1 MESKCLW
8 FSKFLKRLVLARIYD
23 CFALSLQCRMYT
35 VPCTYRAYIIHG
47 MNSACL
53 SLQKTGCLQPRRI
66 AIWVLFDRTEFLHDF
81 GHRQSLL
88 HFHFATTTKKK
99 KVLKDNVWSPRWNV
113 QSACVTI
120 NTNDGRFTIVQQQ
133 TLPICCIPP
142 ECLFAMSFKPNLFI
156 EIQQATSYSIGQ
168 WMSLLISLH

>member
-53 SLQKTGCLQPRRI
+53 SLQNTGCLQPRRI

-99 KVLKDNVWSPRWNV
+99 RCSRITCEV
-113 QSACVTI
+113 Q
-120 NTNDGRFTIVQQQ
+120 DGTSNLLAWRLIQMMVDSRSSNNKRCT
-133 TLPICCIPP
+133 ICCIPP

>member
-8 FSKFLKRLVLARIYD
+8 FNKFLKRLVLARIYD

-99 KVLKDNVWSPRWNV
+99 RCSRITCEVQDGTSNLLAWRLIQMMVDSRSSNNKRCQFAVSHRNVCLRCRLSL
-113 QSACVTI
+113 I
-120 NTNDGRFTIVQQQ
+120 YLLRFNKQQV
-133 TLPICCIPP
+133 
-142 ECLFAMSFKPNLFI
+142 
-156 EIQQATSYSIGQ
+156 IQLANEWVY
-168 WMSLLISLH
+168 

>member
-1 MESKCLW
+1 MIASPYPYNVECTLYRVHTVLTSYTEWIALVCHCKRPDVFSPEESRSECYLIERN
-8 FSKFLKRLVLARIYD
+8 FCMTSAIDNRY
-23 CFALSLQCRMYT
+23 YT
-35 VPCTYRAYIIHG
+35 FI
-47 MNSACL
+47 S
-53 SLQKTGCLQPRRI
+53 QQ
-66 AIWVLFDRTEFLHDF
+66 
-81 GHRQSLL
+81 QQ
-88 HFHFATTTKKK
+88 KK

-113 QSACVTI
+113 QFACVTI

-142 ECLFAMSFKPNLFI
+142 ECMFAMSFKPNLFI